1 MRTKPTAVVFDL
13 DNTLYEYSPAD
24 LAGRMAVYSYFKHR
38 LGISPRLSK
47 SAWDSAKEITK
58 RMNTSQAA
66 QHSRLVYAQHA
77 LRILG
82 YEGHPTL
89 ALEIEEL
96 YWSEFLANM
105 KIYPEAQE
113 TLTLFRFNKIPLV
126 LVTDLTSQIQ
136 LRKLLRLRLERQF
149 DIVVT
154 SEMVGCEKVDLKP
167 FRFALE
173 GLSLSSRKHVW
184 FIGDTM
190 TDVNC
195 SNQLIDDGV
204 IESGHGLLLASEAPK
219 VKMPASISQ
228 VRSIAHVREI
238 YQEVMTLT
246 PGCGDTLRK

>member
-1 MRTKPTAVVFDL
+1 MRTKPTAIVFDL

-24 LAGRMAVYSYFKHR
+24 LAGRSAIYSYLQDK
-38 LGISPRLSK
+38 LKISPRVSK
-47 SAWDSAKEITK
+47 SAWDAAREITK
-58 RMNTSQAA
+58 EMNASQAA
-66 QHSRLVYAQHA
+66 QHSRLIYAQHA

-89 ALEIEEL
+89 ALEVEEL
-96 YWSEFLANM
+96 YWSDFLASM
-105 KIYPEAQE
+105 KIFPDVQE

-154 SEMVGCEKVDLKP
+154 SEMVGCEKVDVKP

-173 GLSLSSRKHVW
+173 GLPRESREHVW
-184 FIGDTM
+184 FVGDSL

-195 SNQLIDDGV
+195 SARLIQERV
-204 IESGHGLLLASEAPK
+204 IESGHGLLLGRLPNRNEFASS
-219 VKMPASISQ
+219 VSCISKL
-228 VRSIAHVREI
+228 SDLIAL
-238 YQEVMTLT
+238 YQTIQ
-246 PGCGDTLRK
+246 K